1 MLELRV
7 TPLTATDRFA
17 HYKSTRHFASLDGLR
32 FLCIAA
38 VLWHHSPMLQEWS
51 AVLFSRGHLG
61 VHMFFVLSGFLIT
74 TLLLREEDQ
83 HGAFNLPAFFW
94 RRALRILPV
103 YLLVVTVAALYDIVL
118 KGNSDNIALL
128 PYYYLFLSN
137 FIAGTDIG
145 FLAPTWSLAVEEQYY
160 LIWPLLLLLVPR
172 RGIVPLLLGLIALNV
187 AGAMGAFGIL
197 PFGPLNLGLHIPTYA
212 PILMGSL
219 VGVMLHHRAGF
230 AGLYRLAGF
239 TYAPLVWLG
248 LLVLAAAL
256 LPRTLGGAH
265 NLLLHVLMCLWL
277 AALVLR
283 EDHAMAPALTW
294 APIAR
299 IGQISYGIY
308 LYHLF
313 AMAVAYQV
321 TDALGLREAVWIL
334 PLMTGLSI
342 VMAEISFRT
351 YEAWFMG
358 LRNAKLGREKPRP
371 IANLEPHR
379 A

>member
-1 MLELRV
+1 M
-7 TPLTATDRFA
+7 TPLSPIDHFTR
-17 HYKSTRHFASLDGLR
+17 YKSTPRFASLDGLR

-38 VLWHHSPMLQEWS
+38 VLWHHSPMLHEWG

-74 TLLLREEDQ
+74 TLLLREEEQ
-83 HGAFNLPAFFW
+83 HGRFSLPAFFW

-103 YLLVVTVAALYDIVL
+103 YLLVVTVAAAYDIVL
-118 KGNSDNIALL
+118 RGNTDNLALL

-145 FLAPTWSLAVEEQYY
+145 FLAPTWSLALEEQYY
-160 LIWPLLLLLVPR
+160 LIWPLILLLVPR
-172 RGIVPLLLGLIALNV
+172 RWIVPVLLGLIALNV
-187 AGAMGAFGIL
+187 AGAMGAFGTL
-197 PFGPLNLGLHIPTYA
+197 PFGPLALGLYIPTYA

-219 VGVMLHHRAGF
+219 VAILLHGRAGF
-230 AGLYRLAGF
+230 HALYRLAGF
-239 TYAPLVWLG
+239 AHAPLVWLG
-248 LLVLAAAL
+248 LLVLASAV
-256 LPRTLGGAH
+256 LPRELSGAQ

-277 AALVLR
+277 AALVVR
-283 EDHAMAPALTW
+283 EDHVMAPALTLP
-294 APIAR
+294 PIAR

-313 AMAVAYQV
+313 ALAVAYQV
-321 TDALGLREAVWIL
+321 TDLFGLSQTAWIL
-334 PLMTGLSI
+334 PLMAALSI

-358 LRNAKLGREKPRP
+358 LRDAKPGRTKPRELP
-371 IANLEPHR
+371 KLEPHTAR